1 MRLSSF
7 ITRGL
12 DSPRGLFLLA
22 LGLALLWR
30 LPFVP
35 YAVVN
40 WDESS
45 FILVADSWVRGHL
58 PYTEIAENKPP
69 LIFGFLALLQLVCGK
84 SIVAVRLAGVVL
96 VAVTA
101 WLCALTTRRSFGLR
115 GWSAV
120 ALLPVVA
127 LGTFAP
133 GSGALMAEHLAQVAL
148 AAILYLLTGERFERK
163 RAFLLGLAAA
173 AAVLTRT
180 NLMYP
185 ALLLS
190 GAMLVLPL
198 AAGERRGHFLT
209 AFAAGAL
216 LPLAALLFAY
226 RHDLDTLYRFTVAG
240 PLAYAEGG
248 RLLTP
253 AWFREVASFFAL
265 GWSPAVRPLAVG
277 LVAGLVFGWM
287 RRAATPVAGRMVV
300 VLLVGWLG
308 TMAGIC
314 AGGRVFD
321 HYLMQVLPFS
331 APLLA
336 VAVEA
341 LGRRWR
347 ILSVMALAFVL
358 FWWGE
363 PLARKYLHH
372 VRRLEAGEPLWNDPA
387 IKLAR
392 YLDQA
397 GARGQTLY
405 LTDAHIA
412 YWLID
417 AKVPTRIGHPSN
429 IGRPAMMRALA
440 GPAWTACAEYE
451 SIFAQKPAF
460 VVLSKNPSLPRVDRD
475 GLDCLHRELATAY
488 RLHGIVDY
496 LHIYGRQDAM

>member
-1 MRLSSF
+1 MSSASR
-7 ITRGL
+7 INRWL
-12 DSPRGLFLLA
+12 ESPGGLFLLA

-45 FILVADSWVRGHL
+45 FLLVADSWVRGHL

-84 SIVAVRLAGVVL
+84 SILAVRLAGVVL

-101 WLCALTTRRSFGLR
+101 WLCSLVARRAFGLG
-115 GWSAV
+115 GWAAT

-127 LGTFAP
+127 LSTFAP

-148 AAILYLLTGERFERK
+148 AAILRMLTTERLAR
-163 RAFLLGLAAA
+163 RHAFLIGLTAA

-190 GAMLVLPL
+190 GAILVLPL
-198 AAGERRGHFLT
+198 AAGERRGLFLSV
-209 AFAAGAL
+209 FATGAL

-226 RHDLDTLYRFTVAG
+226 RHELDTLYRYTVAG

-253 AWFREVASFFAL
+253 AWFREAASFFAL
-265 GWSPAVRPLAVG
+265 SWSPAMRPLAVG
-277 LVAGLVFGWM
+277 VVAGMAVGWM
-287 RRAATPVAGRMVV
+287 RRTATPVTGRMVV
-300 VLLVGWLG
+300 VLLLGGLG

-314 AGGRVFD
+314 AGGRIFD
-321 HYLMQVLPFS
+321 HYLMQTLPFS
-331 APLLA
+331 APLFAL
-336 VAVEA
+336 AVEA
-341 LGRRWR
+341 LGRRR
-347 ILSVMALAFVL
+347 RFVSVLALAFVVL
-358 FWWGE
+358 WWGE

-372 VRRLEAGEPLWNDPA
+372 ARRLEAGEPLWNDPA
-387 IKLAR
+387 IQLAR

-412 YWLID
+412 YWLLD

-429 IGRPAMMRALA
+429 IGRPAMIRALA

-451 SIFAQKPAF
+451 SIFAQKPVF
-460 VVLSKNPSLPRVDRD
+460 VVLSSNPALPRVERD
-475 GLDCLHRELATAY
+475 GLDCLHAKVDAEY
-488 RLHGIVDY
+488 RRHGTVDY
-496 LHIYGRQDAM
+496 LQIYRRQEER